1 MVYLGDDTMTLTLRE
16 LTEAWL
22 SCRIVEWHDADGK
35 LCGGMPV
42 AMDRGRGEVGVLFRV
57 WGEAEHTSVR
67 FRLVPTSRFDKGR
80 QEFAVD
86 LEPVR
91 CN

>member
-1 MVYLGDDTMTLTLRE
+1 MTLTLRE

-22 SCRIVEWHDADGK
+22 SCRIVEWHDADGT

-42 AMDRGRGEVGVLFRV
+42 AMDHGRGEVGVWLKT
-57 WGEAEHTSVR
+57 WDAKGHKSVR
-67 FRLVPTSRFDKGR
+67 FRLVPTSRFDKIR
-80 QEFAVD
+80 QEFEVD
-86 LEPVR
+86 LEPMP

>member
-1 MVYLGDDTMTLTLRE
+1 MTLTLRE

-57 WGEAEHTSVR
+57 WGEAEDTSVR
-67 FRLVPTSRFDKGR
+67 FRFVATSRFDKIR
-80 QEFAVD
+80 HEFAVD
-86 LEPVR
+86 LEPMP

>member
-1 MVYLGDDTMTLTLRE
+1 MTLRE

-42 AMDRGRGEVGVLFRV
+42 AMDRGRGEVGVFFQVFGKENRS
-57 WGEAEHTSVR
+57 WSVR
-67 FRLVPTSRFDKGR
+67 FRLVDTMRFDKVR
-80 QEFAVD
+80 HEFAVD
-86 LEPVR
+86 LEPMP